1 MEMFDAHRR
10 DILNFDNYMDLKKPG
25 FGGPKSAI
33 ALRDNRGKLVDS
45 TPKLDGYRRT
55 VERDPAF
62 SHPVYDPTYKAMTH
76 DLVYKQDKK
85 KPFTYDDRRTGIP
98 VVEIEPLKE
107 GKTYTS
113 FQRFIN
119 EADDYLYNEEPENL
133 DDDLESGDLD
143 PEYDYDWGDEDPD
156 KEDEELKNSA
166 TKSNSEFRPLD
177 DIKAELASFGAN
189 PSTESDDSDDK
200 YMTPFGEMP
209 EWVRN
214 LHKKEIS
221 ESVTDSL
228 EKKIQSA
235 DSTNQ
240 IKRELAIG
248 DKTSGMFLLK
258 SGVNSSGVEIRHPKY
273 DENKKSTLL
282 KGMDRNGIPASG
294 TWSINGNY
302 ITFKK

>member
-76 DLVYKQDKK
+76 DLVYKQEKK

-119 EADDYLYNEEPENL
+119 EADDYLDNEEPGDL
-133 DDDLESGDLD
+133 DDDL
-143 PEYDYDWGDEDPD
+143 DPD
-156 KEDEELKNSA
+156 YVYDEAEEDEEDDFNTSA
-166 TKSNSEFRPLD
+166 TRSNSEFRPLD

-189 PSTESDDSDDK
+189 PSTESDESDDH
-200 YMTPFGEMP
+200 MTPFGKMP
-209 EWVRN
+209 QWVIN
-214 LHKKEIS
+214 LHKKEKSKIS

>member
-76 DLVYKQDKK
+76 DLVYKQEKK

-133 DDDLESGDLD
+133 DDDLESDDLD
-143 PEYDYDWGDEDPD
+143 PDYVYDEADEDTD
-156 KEDEELKNSA
+156 QEDDFNTSA
-166 TKSNSEFRPLD
+166 TRSNSEFRPLG

-189 PSTESDDSDDK
+189 PSTKSDDK

-214 LHKKEIS
+214 LHKKEKSKIS

>member
-76 DLVYKQDKK
+76 DLVYKQEKK

-133 DDDLESGDLD
+133 DDDLESDDLD
-143 PEYDYDWGDEDPD
+143 PDYVYDEADEDTD
-156 KEDEELKNSA
+156 QEDDFNTSA
-166 TKSNSEFRPLD
+166 TRSNSEFRPLG